1 MPTVLITG
9 TSSGIGRVTT
19 KVLATRGWQVFA
31 TMRDMTKKGMLE
43 AALDRA
49 KLGGKV
55 EILQLDVSD
64 ERSIYAAVAEVTTR
78 TRNKIDAVVHN
89 AGIAVAGAFEDMP
102 QSEIRRVMETN
113 FFGDR
118 KSTRLN
124 SSHLGIS
131 Y

>member
-19 KVLATRGWQVFA
+19 KVLATRGWHVFA

-89 AGIAVAGAFEDMP
+89 AGSRSRARSRICRNQKYVV
-102 QSEIRRVMETN
+102 SWRRIFSVCW
-113 FFGDR
+113 R
-118 KSTRLN
+118 
-124 SSHLGIS
+124 
-131 Y
+131 